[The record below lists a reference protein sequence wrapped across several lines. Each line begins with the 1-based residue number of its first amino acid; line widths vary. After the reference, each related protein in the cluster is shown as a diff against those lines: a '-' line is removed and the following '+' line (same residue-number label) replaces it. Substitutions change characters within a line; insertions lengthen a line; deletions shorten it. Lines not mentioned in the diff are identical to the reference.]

1 MVPERDGGTANVIRY
16 KVRSGDYLGRIAS
29 RYHVSVRQIM
39 NWNHLRSNNIRV
51 GQVLT
56 IYQGG
61 GPAPAASSAKSGGS
75 PSQPAASASGGYTV
89 YTVKAG
95 DSLFRISQK
104 YGVTVKAIMDL
115 NNCGSSIK
123 AGQKLK
129 IPTK

>member
-1 MVPERDGGTANVIRY
+1 
-16 KVRSGDYLGRIAS
+16 VRSGDYLGRIAS

-61 GPAPAASSAKSGGS
+61 AAPAASSNTSSSGS
-75 PSQPAASASGGYTV
+75 SKAASGEYTV
-89 YTVKAG
+89 YTVRAG
-95 DSLFRISQK
+95 DSLFKISQR

-115 NNCGSSIK
+115 NHCSSNIK

-129 IPTK
+129 IPKK